1 MAAQFGAW
9 VQSLS
14 LFTAVRESQIA
25 YPAFLSTHLACIA
38 VFGGLILV
46 GNLRL
51 FGLVLR
57 DRSIGEVMTAFRPWK
72 QFGFALMI
80 TMGVLLAGSKGS
92 EYFTNPYFQIKTLLL
107 LLIGV
112 HGLAFRGSVYRNP
125 DLAVSPNTPSRAK
138 LAGVLSIVLWLGV
151 ISMGR
156 WIAYFDRPEPNAPA
170 QTSLQQ
176 PR

>member
-1 MAAQFGAW
+1 MAASFGAW

-14 LFTAVRESQIA
+14 LFTAVRESEIA
-25 YPAFLSTHLACIA
+25 YPTFLSTHLACIA

-51 FGLVLR
+51 LGLVLR
-57 DRSIGEVMTAFRPWK
+57 ERSIGEVMRAFRPWK
-72 QFGFALMI
+72 QFGFVLMI
-80 TMGVLLAGSKGS
+80 TMGILLAGSKAT
-92 EYFTNPYFQIKTLLL
+92 EYVTNPYFQIKMLLL
-107 LLIGV
+107 LAIGV
-112 HGLAFRGSVYRNP
+112 HGLAFRRSVYRNP
-125 DLAVSPNTPSRAK
+125 TLATSPITPSRAK

-156 WIAYFDRPEPNAPA
+156 WIAYFDRPEPPA
-170 QTSLQQ
+170 STSSLLQP